1 MAQRGCGS
9 RTRIV
14 TSIRQQ
20 SRYRPLVV
28 RGLMPQR
35 EVFQVEEACD
45 RNSAVMQANH
55 AAITG
60 GIIKDHI
67 TMRDG
72 RKGGVW
78 VQGEDMREER
88 HGGASLRVLK
98 TNSHINRTKTV
109 ASVSVIEA
117 ESDLATLADPA

>member
-1 MAQRGCGS
+1 
-9 RTRIV
+9 
-14 TSIRQQ
+14 
-20 SRYRPLVV
+20 
-28 RGLMPQR
+28 MPPR

-72 RKGGVW
+72 RKGGAW
-78 VQGEDMREER
+78 VQGEDMKKAC
-88 HGGASLRVLK
+88 HVGSSLRVLK
-98 TNSHINRTKTV
+98 PNRHTQMTKMV
-109 ASVSVIEA
+109 ASVSVVEA
-117 ESDLATLADPA
+117 EIDMATLAGYA